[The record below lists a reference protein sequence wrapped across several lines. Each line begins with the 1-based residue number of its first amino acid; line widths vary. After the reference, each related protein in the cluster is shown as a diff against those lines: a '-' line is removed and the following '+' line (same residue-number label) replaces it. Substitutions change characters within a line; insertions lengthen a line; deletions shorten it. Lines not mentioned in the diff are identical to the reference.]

1 MTYLDGSGGLHGWQ
15 WMFLMEGI
23 PAILLGLLTLRL
35 LTESPADAA
44 WLTLEQRE
52 WLEAKLAE
60 ERAKLGEATHPS
72 LLLVVS
78 DIRVW
83 SLACL
88 FGCALVGIYGLF
100 LWLPQIVKSMGNLS
114 TIEVGFL
121 SAGPPLLGVLGT
133 IIISRSSDRT
143 GDRKKHLAFVY
154 GMSALAIT
162 GSAFSPSPVLAYA
175 LLCVTGLFIYAG
187 NPLFWSL
194 AASFRTGAAGAATI
208 ALINTIA
215 QFGGLVGP
223 WSIGLVRAYT
233 GDFHWALLTIAGF
246 LVISVIIALPMRV
259 SSPEHP
265 VPLPAGRLRSQP

>member
-1 MTYLDGSGGLHGWQ
+1 
-15 WMFLMEGI
+15 MES
-23 PAILLGLLTLRL
+23 
-35 LTESPADAA
+35 E
-44 WLTLEQRE
+44 
-52 WLEAKLAE
+52 LEA
-60 ERAKLGEATHPS
+60 ERAKLGDAKHPS

-100 LWLPQIVKSMGNLS
+100 LWLPQIVKNMGNLS

-121 SAGPPLLGVLGT
+121 SAGPPLMGVLGT

-154 GMSALAIT
+154 AMSAAAIT
-162 GSAFSPSPVLAYA
+162 ASAFSPFPVLAY
-175 LLCVTGLFIYAG
+175 LMLCVTGLFIYSG

-194 AASFRTGAAGAATI
+194 ASSFRTGAAGAATI

-223 WSIGLVRAYT
+223 WSIGLVRSYT
-233 GDFHWALLTIAGF
+233 GDFHYALLTIAGF
-246 LVISVIIALPMRV
+246 LVISVVIALTMRV
-259 SSPEHP
+259 APPERAAA
-265 VPLPAGRLRSQP
+265 LPTGRVRSQP